1 MYSLAE
7 EWKMH
12 GHGCLSFRTLFVT
25 RPQHT
30 GELAVEA
37 SATQELH
44 DRALWLL
51 LGHSLT
57 GAL

>member
-1 MYSLAE
+1 
-7 EWKMH
+7 MH